1 MISVEKF
8 FRMNTRELET
18 YLYDKFP
25 LAVGINAGWEEYLG
39 IIKATL
45 GVNIVF
51 HIGWLKEY
59 SRNKIIK
66 KNEVFFEGGYL
77 GAEYILMYQQV
88 YESSIYINNIYSSE
102 PLIRKVEGKWENKQG
117 KNQSNPIYFF
127 YEQAAMISASVNAPS
142 AVALV
147 SITLSLVTIPVVIT
161 PEAVVVATGI

>member
-18 YLYDKFP
+18 YLYDRFP
-25 LAVGINAGWEEYLG
+25 LFVGINADWEEYLG
-39 IIKATL
+39 IIKAAL

-77 GAEYILMYQQV
+77 GADYILMYSPV
-88 YESSIYINNIYSSE
+88 YESSIYINNIYSPE
-102 PLIRKVEGKWENKQG
+102 PRVRKVEGKWENK
-117 KNQSNPIYFF
+117 
-127 YEQAAMISASVNAPS
+127 
-142 AVALV
+142 
-147 SITLSLVTIPVVIT
+147 
-161 PEAVVVATGI
+161 